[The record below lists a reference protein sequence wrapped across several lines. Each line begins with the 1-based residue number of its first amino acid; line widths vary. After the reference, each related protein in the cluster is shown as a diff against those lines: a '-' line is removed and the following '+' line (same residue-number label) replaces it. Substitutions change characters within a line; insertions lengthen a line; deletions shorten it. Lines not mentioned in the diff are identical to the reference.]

1 MLSFKLFLIS
11 TAVIFTALG
20 LKSSLPLATTNLTLL
35 WNFFLLCFTPP
46 YLFVTVNAI
55 IISIVAS
62 SRFHQSN
69 IQTRHP
75 IVDPTPPPIHVIN
88 TTSVDNTVTIDASL
102 SPKQEPEEETKEI
115 DLGILQLKRMES
127 PENLPPID
135 KPLLSARFTH
145 RKPLKFNPEGGKSL
159 KVATKQKR
167 HETLENT
174 WKAITEGRSMPLS
187 RHMKKCDTWQNRY
200 EADLHEPQ
208 QDSSAAVT
216 VNDFNNKTW
225 KLRKEPS
232 LSQDELN
239 KRVEAFIRKF
249 NQQMR
254 LQREESLNHY
264 MQMINHGAS

>member
-1 MLSFKLFLIS
+1 MLSLKLVLIS

-20 LKSSLPLATTNLTLL
+20 LKSSLPLATTHLTLL

-62 SRFHQSN
+62 SRFHQSHN
-69 IQTRHP
+69 HS

-88 TTSVDNTVTIDASL
+88 TVTVDASPP

-115 DLGILQLKRMES
+115 DLGILKLKRMDS
-127 PENLPPID
+127 PENLSPVD
-135 KPLLSARFTH
+135 KPLVSARFTH
-145 RKPLKFNPEGGKSL
+145 RKPLKFSPEGGKSL

-200 EADLHEPQ
+200 DVDPHEPE
-208 QDSSAAVT
+208 DSAVT
-216 VNDFNNKTW
+216 VSDLNLNKTW

-254 LQREESLNHY
+254 LQREESLKHY
-264 MQMINHGAS
+264 MQMINHSGS

>member
-1 MLSFKLFLIS
+1 MLSLKLFLIS

-20 LKSSLPLATTNLTLL
+20 LKSSLPLATTHLTLL

-46 YLFVTVNAI
+46 YLIFTVNAI
-55 IISIVAS
+55 IISILAS
-62 SRFHQSN
+62 SRFHQSYN
-69 IQTRHP
+69 HP
-75 IVDPTPPPIHVIN
+75 IVDPTPPPIVI
-88 TTSVDNTVTIDASL
+88 VNTVHVDVPTP
-102 SPKQEPEEETKEI
+102 SPKQEEEEEEPEEETKQI
-115 DLGILQLKRMES
+115 DLGILKLKRMDS
-127 PENLPPID
+127 PENLPLID
-135 KPLLSARFTH
+135 KPLLSTRFTH
-145 RKPLKFNPEGGKSL
+145 RKPLKFSPEGGKSL
-159 KVATKQKR
+159 KVAAKQKR

-174 WKAITEGRSMPLS
+174 WKMITEGRSMPLT

-200 EADLHEPQ
+200 DAGPHEPQ
-208 QDSSAAVT
+208 DSAVT
-216 VNDFNNKTW
+216 VSDFNFNKTW